1 MNIKDLQSKNKRL
14 TIGLVVLTIAVVFL
28 SGALITREQI
38 FRQSRNETNQIGT
51 LLFADVTKVEGYACG
66 IFSEQEAK
74 EFLGVDEIRK
84 NIVNMSGA
92 VMFDGQLEIVHN
104 DSCYYQQESKD
115 SVYTNVL
122 VKTYA
127 TDERALQMF
136 LADIPPV
143 SDTKQKDSLVQVA
156 DQVLY
161 DAGVHYIVKG
171 RQVIEISAANG
182 NPSNAEEFSEGL
194 VRILQLEL

>member
-1 MNIKDLQSKNKRL
+1 MNNKDLQIKNKQL
-14 TIGLVVLTIAVVFL
+14 TIGLVLLTIAIALL
-28 SGALITREQI
+28 SGALIARERT
-38 FRQSRNETNQIGT
+38 FRQSRNETNQIDT
-51 LLFADVTKVEGYACG
+51 LLFNDATSVEGYACG

-74 EFLGVDEIRK
+74 EFLGVDEVRE
-84 NIVNMSGA
+84 NIVNRSGA

-104 DSCYYQQESKD
+104 DSCYYQQVSKD
-115 SVYTNVL
+115 SVYTNVAIR
-122 VKTYA
+122 TYA
-127 TDERALQMF
+127 THERALQML

-143 SDTKQKDSLVQVA
+143 SDPKQKNSLVQEA

-161 DAGVHYIVKG
+161 DAGVHYIVKD

-182 NPSNAEEFSEGL
+182 SPSSAEEFSEGL

>member
-161 DAGVHYIVKG
+161 DAGVHYIVKD

-182 NPSNAEEFSEGL
+182 SPSSAEEFSEGL